1 MSQPLNHLILVA
13 ERSELAPFIHRLSP
27 IIPKRYFEGYIGES
41 RVGVYI
47 TGVGKNAVKRSA
59 DAINKAGIHADT
71 VWNVGNVGALSPFPR
86 GLILR
91 VGRVIGQNGH
101 ETKTIDPTSPF
112 SLVTVNT
119 LQDKASLSSHYPFVD
134 IVDME
139 AFHWLNVFPKCRIVK
154 VVLDSNTDT
163 LQAPVKGWG
172 WSWRIRQNAKRLS
185 RLMLTLVDL

>member
-1 MSQPLNHLILVA
+1 MSRPLNHLLLVA
-13 ERSELAPFIHRLSP
+13 ERRELAPFIRRLSSV
-27 IIPKRYFEGYIGES
+27 IPQRYFEGQFGE
-41 RVGVYI
+41 RLVGVYV
-47 TGVGKNAVKRSA
+47 TGVGKNAIKRSA
-59 DAINKAGIHADT
+59 NAIEKAGIQAET
-71 VWNVGNVGALSPFPR
+71 VWNVGNVGALFPFPR
-86 GLILR
+86 GFILR
-91 VGRVIGQNGH
+91 VGRVVGKNGH

-119 LQDKASLSSHYPFVD
+119 LQDKATLSSQYPFID

>member
-1 MSQPLNHLILVA
+1 MSRPLNHLLLVA
-13 ERSELAPFIHRLSP
+13 ERRELAPFIRRLSSV
-27 IIPKRYFEGYIGES
+27 IPQRYFEGKLGDR

-59 DAINKAGIHADT
+59 DAIGKADIQAET

-86 GLILR
+86 GLMLR
-91 VGRVIGQNGH
+91 VGRVVGKNGH
-101 ETKTIDPTSPF
+101 ETKMTDPTSAF

-119 LQDKASLSSHYPFVD
+119 LQDKTTLSSQYPFID

-154 VVLDSNTDT
+154 VVLDTNTDA
-163 LQAPVKGWG
+163 LQAPVKGLI

-185 RLMLTLVDL
+185 RLMLTLVNG